1 VAPAIPAD
9 QGGSV
14 VARVP
19 WGRETLAG
27 LAGAI
32 GSVPDGMATA
42 VLAGANPMAGL
53 YASFA
58 GPTAGG
64 LLQSTTVMVVAT
76 TSAAAVTTAEVMNGG
91 PEDAARTL
99 ATLTLL
105 AAGFML
111 LATALGFARLMRFVS
126 ASVMGGFMFG
136 VGLILILGQ
145 LADAAGVTTSG
156 GSTLEKA
163 LNTLRQYQSFDRSS
177 VLTAATAIV
186 ISVVL
191 GGGRLAALA
200 PLIGIVVPTL
210 VLQATGVEVATVE
223 SSSGAIA
230 VGLPPLTLPDLG
242 LISPTLIASAAALTI
257 VVLVQAAGVGA
268 AYPNTDGTPN
278 DVTRDFYA
286 QGAANA
292 AAGLVGGIP
301 VGGSVGQTAFN
312 VMAGGRTRWAVILS
326 GLWMLLFV
334 VALGPALSAV
344 PIPALAGLLI
354 LAGFGSLKP
363 RALARTWQT
372 SKSSGAAALLTMVA
386 TLLVPIHIAVLI
398 GVLLSLLLVGVNSA
412 TTIRVVAL
420 EPLDRG
426 GWRRAPVPSELSP
439 GRVTVVDIEGSG
451 TFTSVP
457 AVFAQLPQPPE
468 GRRREDAPPTAVVLR
483 LRGHLRTNLT
493 FVTALEHYADSI
505 TGAGGIVVV
514 CGLQPGTIAQFR
526 SAGLPES
533 VALVAQ
539 SDELDGSLAEAQE
552 RAAEWLATWSPPEPP
567 PAGPGIG
574 PAGPSSDPGDAAA
587 TDADRS

>member
-1 VAPAIPAD
+1 MT
-9 QGGSV
+9 
-14 VARVP
+14 RVP
-19 WGRETLAG
+19 WGRETMAG

-64 LLQSTTVMVVAT
+64 RMQSTTVMVVAT
-76 TSAAAVTTAEVMNGG
+76 TSAAAVTTAEVMNAG
-91 PEDAARTL
+91 PDDPIRTL

-105 AAGFML
+105 AGVLMI
-111 LATALGFARLMRFVS
+111 LATRLGFAKLMRFVS

-145 LADAAGVTTSG
+145 LADATGVTTSG

-163 LNTLRQYQSFDRSS
+163 LNTLRQWQSFDRASM
-177 VLTAATAIV
+177 LTAVTAIV
-186 ISVVL
+186 LSIVF
-191 GGGRLAALA
+191 GRGKLVALA
-200 PLIGIVVPTL
+200 PLIGIVIPTL
-210 VLQATGVEVATVE
+210 GLRLTGTQVETVE

-230 VGLPPLTLPDLG
+230 VGLPPLVLPDLG
-242 LISPTLIASAAALTI
+242 LVSPTLLAAAAALTI

-268 AYPNTDGTPN
+268 AYPNTDGTGN

-286 QGAANA
+286 QGGSNLAS
-292 AAGLVGGIP
+292 GLVGGIP

-326 GLWMLLFV
+326 GLWMLVFV

-372 SKSSGAAALLTMVA
+372 SKSSAAAALLTMIA
-386 TLLVPIHIAVLI
+386 TLLVPIHIAVLT
-398 GVLLSLLLVGVNSA
+398 GVILSLLLVGINSS
-412 TTIRVVAL
+412 TTTHIVAL
-420 EPLDRG
+420 EPIAPGR
-426 GWRRAPVPSELSP
+426 WRRGPVPTELAP
-439 GRVTVVDIEGSG
+439 GQVTVLDIEGSG
-451 TFTSVP
+451 TFASVP
-457 AVFAQLPQPPE
+457 ALFAQLPQPPE
-468 GRRREDAPPTAVVLR
+468 GSTAAGTDAPPSAVVLR

-493 FVTALEHYADSI
+493 FVTALENY
-505 TGAGGIVVV
+505 AGGIARTGGILVV
-514 CGLQPGTIAQFR
+514 CGLQPRTIAQLR

-533 VALVAQ
+533 VRLVAQ
-539 SDELDGSLAEAQE
+539 SAELDGSLA
-552 RAAEWLATWSPPEPP
+552 AAHDFATAWLDATPTPEPP
-567 PAGPGIG
+567 P
-574 PAGPSSDPGDAAA
+574 
-587 TDADRS
+587 T